1 MSIWALLFIMI
12 LNTCLILWNHAG
24 VFLTPKT
31 INMKFEK
38 MHAAGND
45 YIYVNLFEEQVENPE
60 ELSRRLSDRHFG
72 VGSDGLVLIGP
83 SVEGDFSMKM
93 YNADGSEGLM
103 CGNAARCV
111 GKFLYERG
119 WTTRKEIALQ
129 TKSGIKLLKLSV
141 DRQTDSV
148 ESVRVNMGSAIL
160 SAEAAGSKGI
170 FQSALNKMIDYP
182 VQFDEQKYRITF
194 VSMGNPHAVIF
205 MNDID
210 ELEIEKIGP
219 KIEHLDLFPE
229 RTNVEFI
236 EVIDS
241 THLKM
246 RVWERGSGE
255 TLACGSGACAAVV
268 AGVITGR
275 SKPKASVNLK
285 GGVLEVAWDRSAN
298 QVYLTGD
305 AHFVFKGEVS

>member
-1 MSIWALLFIMI
+1 
-12 LNTCLILWNHAG
+12 
-24 VFLTPKT
+24 
-31 INMKFEK
+31 MKFEK

-83 SVEGDFSMKM
+83 STEGDFSMQM

-119 WTTRKEIALQ
+119 WTTRKEIALH
-129 TKSGIKLLKLSV
+129 TKSGIKQLQLSV
-141 DRQTDSV
+141 NRQTDIV
-148 ESVRVNMGSAIL
+148 ESIRVNMGSAIL
-160 SAEAAGSKGI
+160 SADSAGSTGI

-205 MNDID
+205 MNVLMSWRLKRSAQD
-210 ELEIEKIGP
+210 
-219 KIEHLDLFPE
+219 
-229 RTNVEFI
+229 RTSRPVPGAHECGIYRSDRFHAFENAG
-236 EVIDS
+236 
-241 THLKM
+241 M
-246 RVWERGSGE
+246 GAGQWRAM
-255 TLACGSGACAAVV
+255 ACGSGACAAVV

-275 SKPKASVNLK
+275 SKPKASV
-285 GGVLEVAWDRSAN
+285 
-298 QVYLTGD
+298 T
-305 AHFVFKGEVS
+305 